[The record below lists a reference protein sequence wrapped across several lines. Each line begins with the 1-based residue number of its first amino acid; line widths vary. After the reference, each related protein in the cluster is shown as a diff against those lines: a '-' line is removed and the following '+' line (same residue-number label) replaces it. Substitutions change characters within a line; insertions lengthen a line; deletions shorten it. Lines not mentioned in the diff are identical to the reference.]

1 MKVEDDV
8 NDKTMQR
15 SEIAQLSTV
24 LYSIKFKES
33 YCIFI
38 DCVGL
43 LITLKL
49 SFPSSKYVALFHSE

>member
-33 YCIFI
+33 Y
-38 DCVGL
+38 
-43 LITLKL
+43 
-49 SFPSSKYVALFHSE
+49 